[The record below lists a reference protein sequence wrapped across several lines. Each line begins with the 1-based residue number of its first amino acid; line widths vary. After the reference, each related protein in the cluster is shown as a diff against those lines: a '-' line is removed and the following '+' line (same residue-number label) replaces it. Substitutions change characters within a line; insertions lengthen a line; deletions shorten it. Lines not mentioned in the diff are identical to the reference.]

1 MFNYIMVNHFITVD
15 PFTNYRLFMKLIQNK
30 DKLYLTDIQ
39 QLIDKRL
46 LELKS
51 SKIYSRG

>member
-39 QLIDKRL
+39 KLIDKRL
-46 LELKS
+46 LELK
-51 SKIYSRG
+51 